1 MEAGW
6 DIYIAEFCGIIY
18 IFVVE
23 EFSESAMDTCFLR
36 QLLARYI

>member
-6 DIYIAEFCGIIY
+6 DSRILWGIIY